1 MRNRADLIIFL
12 AVAFGGAW
20 LAAIPL
26 WSQGLRS
33 AALPLSLAGLQLS
46 PALGVLAVWLATAL
60 RKDPAARRWPRLTGL
75 TLGERPGR
83 TLGYAAATW
92 AGIPALIAAVI
103 AVSALSGVFPTD
115 LPGLSGYRQAFPQG
129 THATAVAGVLS
140 GIVVSTLFASVTA
153 FGEEWG
159 WRGFLLP
166 RLLPLGYGR
175 AIVASGLVWGLW
187 HAPLTLLGWNYPGL
201 GPWAVLPFT
210 LFCVAA
216 GAVLGWL
223 RLRTGSV
230 WPAVIGHGALNA
242 AVPTLYLVVSEAGR
256 LPDPLLGGV
265 FGAIGLLAFG
275 ALGLA
280 LPRVRLAATWAATA
294 GGDGPGGT
302 DGRGPFTSG
311 TGGRR
316 T

>member
-1 MRNRADLIIFL
+1 MRNRVDLIVYLVI
-12 AVAFGGAW
+12 AFGGAW

-26 WSQGLRS
+26 WTQGLQS
-33 AALPLSLAGLQLS
+33 TALPLSLAAMQVS
-46 PALGVLAVWLATAL
+46 PTLGVLAVWSVTAL
-60 RKDPAARRWPRLTGL
+60 RKDPAARRWARLTGL
-75 TLGERPGR
+75 TFGDRPGR
-83 TLGYAAATW
+83 TIGYLAATW
-92 AGIPALIAAVI
+92 AGIPVLIAVVI
-103 AVSALSGVFPTD
+103 AVSALFGVFPTD
-115 LPGLSGYRQAFPQG
+115 LAGLSGYRLAFPQG
-129 THATAVAGVLS
+129 THATAAVGTLT
-140 GIVVSTLFASVTA
+140 GIVVTTLFTSVTA

-166 RLLPLGYGR
+166 RLLPFGYGR
-175 AIVASGLVWGLW
+175 AILTSGLIWGLW

-210 LFCVAA
+210 VFCVVI

-242 AVPTLYLVVSEAGR
+242 AVPTLYLVVSASGR
-256 LPDPLLGGV
+256 LPDSLLGGV

-280 LPRVRLAATWAATA
+280 LARVRPAA
-294 GGDGPGGT
+294 P
-302 DGRGPFTSG
+302 
-311 TGGRR
+311 
-316 T
+316 